1 MEFLKRTWAEVDLD
15 VLAHNYREI
24 RRRLPDVTDI
34 MAVVKADGYGHHDSF
49 TALEL
54 QELGVKWFGVS
65 NLDEALSLRRCGV
78 AGKILIFGTTPPEK
92 AAVLATED
100 ITQTILSADYARR
113 LSGEAVKS
121 GVTVEGH
128 IKVDTGMRRIGFF
141 VGDSC
146 DPSDEI
152 AQVCTLPGL
161 DLRGIFSH
169 FSSSDDL
176 TSEGRAFTA
185 LQKQRFDGLIEELAE
200 KGITFPLRHL
210 QNSAG
215 ILNLDCSYE
224 LARAGLILYGM
235 SGDTVPGRELDL
247 RPVMTIR
254 STVAMVKTV
263 EAGEPVSYSRTY
275 TTAGPTRIATVP
287 IGYADGYLRMF
298 SNRASVLIRGKR
310 APIIGNVCMDQMMAD
325 VSDIPG
331 VTEGDLVTVVGRDG
345 EEEITFD
352 ELAAL
357 AGTISYELVCLVG
370 KRVPRVCRK
379 NGEVAAV
386 FDYLDL

>member
-15 VLAHNYREI
+15 LLAHNYHRIRE
-24 RRRLPDVTDI
+24 RLPEKTGI
-34 MAVVKADGYGHHDSF
+34 LAVVKADGYGHHDRF
-49 TALEL
+49 AAMEL
-54 QELGVKWFGVS
+54 QELGVNWFGVS

-78 AGKILIFGTTPPEK
+78 TGKILILGITPPEK
-92 AAVLATED
+92 ADVLAAEN
-100 ITQTILSADYARR
+100 ITQIILSADYAAR
-113 LSGEAVKS
+113 LSREAQKH

-141 VGDSC
+141 VGEGI
-146 DPSDEI
+146 DPAGEI
-152 AQVCTLPGL
+152 AAVSKLPGL
-161 DLRGIFSH
+161 SVQGIFSH

-176 TSEGRAFTA
+176 TPEGFAFTA
-185 LQKQRFDGLIEELAE
+185 LQKKRFDDLIVRLGER
-200 KGITFPLRHL
+200 GVSFPLRHL
-210 QNSAG
+210 QNSAA
-215 ILNLDCSYE
+215 ILNLDCDYE

-235 SGDTVPGRELDL
+235 SGGTIPGRELDL
-247 RPVMTIR
+247 KPVMSIR

-263 EAGEPVSYSRTY
+263 EPGEPVSYSRTY
-275 TTAGPTRIATVP
+275 TTSAPTRVATVP

-298 SNRASVLIRGKR
+298 SNRASVLIRGQR
-310 APIIGNVCMDQMMAD
+310 APIIGNVCMDQMMVD
-325 VSDIPG
+325 VSHIPD

-352 ELAAL
+352 ELAAI

-379 NGEVAAV
+379 NGKVVDV

>member
-1 MEFLKRTWAEVDLD
+1 MEFLKRTWAEIDLD
-15 VLAHNYREI
+15 VLGHNYRVI
-24 RRRLPDVTDI
+24 RDRLPAGTEI
-34 MAVVKADGYGHHDSF
+34 MAVVKADGYGHHDRF
-49 TALEL
+49 AAMEL
-54 QELGVKWFGVS
+54 QTLGVRWFGVS

-78 AGKILIFGTTPPEK
+78 TGKILILGVTPPEK
-92 AAVLATED
+92 AGVLAAEN
-100 ITQTILSADYARR
+100 ITQTILSADYAAR
-113 LSGEAVKS
+113 LSREAEKQ
-121 GVTVEGH
+121 GATVEGH

-141 VGDSC
+141 VGEGI
-146 DPSDEI
+146 DPAEEI
-152 AQVCTLPGL
+152 EKVCALPGL
-161 DLRGIFSH
+161 SVQGIFSH

-176 TSEGRAFTA
+176 TPEGFAFTA
-185 LQKQRFDGLIEELAE
+185 LQKERFDRLIGELQE

-210 QNSAG
+210 QNSAA
-215 ILNLDCSYE
+215 ILNLDCDYE

-235 SGDTVPGRELDL
+235 TGDTVPGRELDL
-247 RPVMTIR
+247 HPVMTLR
-254 STVAMVKTV
+254 STVAMIKTV

-275 TTAGPTRIATVP
+275 TTAAPTRVATVP

-310 APIIGNVCMDQMMAD
+310 APIIGNVCMDQMMVD
-325 VSDIPG
+325 VSHIPDAA
-331 VTEGDLVTVVGRDG
+331 EGDLVTVVGRDG

-379 NGEVAAV
+379 NGKVVDV